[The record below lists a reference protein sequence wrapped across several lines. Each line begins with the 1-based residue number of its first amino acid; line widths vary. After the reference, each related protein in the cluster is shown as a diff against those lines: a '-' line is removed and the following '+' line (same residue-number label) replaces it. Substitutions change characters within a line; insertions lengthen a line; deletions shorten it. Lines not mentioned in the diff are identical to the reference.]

1 MSEITERPCRQLRS
15 FTVYLFHMYDP
26 DWNWAHIAT
35 IYSDEMVW
43 TNTKPHTEIGNYQF
57 KRFILFG
64 GFCVCVRIF
73 LQLVFCCHGMIFFW
87 CKNYQKNLARL
98 PFWSYFRHD
107 VLMMFR
113 SSGSRPEHWL
123 CIQFICKKRIGD
135 GYNSINNNNHNI
147 NKDNDK
153 AFCSIRERER
163 GKTTTTMEIIL
174 RFTSFLFVKLAHI

>member
-1 MSEITERPCRQLRS
+1 MKWFEQIPNHTLKSEIINLKGS
-15 FTVYLFHMYDP
+15 YY
-26 DWNWAHIAT
+26 
-35 IYSDEMVW
+35 
-43 TNTKPHTEIGNYQF
+43 
-57 KRFILFG
+57 FG
-64 GFCVCVRIF
+64 GFSVCVRIF

-98 PFWSYFRHD
+98 PFWCYFRHD

-123 CIQFICKKRIGD
+123 CIHFICKKRIGD

-163 GKTTTTMEIIL
+163 KRGKTTTTMEIIL